1 MMDFT
6 EAEELI
12 KPCLEPYE
20 IDDVVL
26 QKLVLRTSCGID
38 GKKPK
43 PLHTEAVDRLT
54 RRASREVLAFDVAIA
69 LSIDGLRRGWPL
81 PPCLREF
88 IASVLDVSAT
98 RPVQRGPKLEALRLR
113 NQRICAAIEA
123 LRDHGATLEEAYDH
137 ISKVVHK
144 SPDTIQELWKKR
156 DSDRDAT
163 LA

>member
-1 MMDFT
+1 MDFK

-12 KPCLEPYE
+12 WPFLKPYE
-20 IDDVVL
+20 IDDVEL
-26 QKLVLRTSCGID
+26 QKVALLLSCGINI
-38 GKKPK
+38 KKPK
-43 PLHTEAVDRLT
+43 PLHTEAVDRLA
-54 RRASREVLAFDVAIA
+54 RRAGQDVLAFDVAIVLA
-69 LSIDGLRRGWPL
+69 VDGLRKGWPL

-88 IASVLDVSAT
+88 IASVLDGSAT

-123 LRDHGATLEEAYDH
+123 LHDQDVTLEEAYDH

-156 DSDRDAT
+156 DSDRNAT